1 MTRRRAT
8 VVLIAIMWLT
18 GCYRNKYPGHH
29 GVPPDFVN
37 DIAPLIFKNCSGCHS
52 KDGMAPFSLT
62 TYNQISNHAGAI
74 HYMVKNRL
82 MPPWKPDPTYSSFIG
97 EVNIDSLQIDR
108 IKWWI
113 ELGKPYGNPA
123 VKPVYEPDQYMQTE
137 NTGPGWI
144 TLKRTTGFTHPGDG
158 SDHYTTTDLVFDST
172 GPVYVNRI
180 ELVGQNKKIL
190 HHAWLGALP
199 AGTSMH
205 NLSADMINKTHL
217 LAGFLPGM
225 SYNYLPD
232 GYAKVIPAGYKT
244 GMQLHYAHSYK
255 KETDH
260 AQVQLHQ
267 VSGDSIKKVELYM
280 ILEDSLTNP
289 PFLIKANE
297 VKIMQLRHTIDTNL
311 EILALTPHMHYR
323 GKKFCAYA
331 VNHTTHD
338 TTPLIRVNDWDF
350 NWQNI
355 YYFKQPVVLKKGDVI
370 YVSGTYD
377 NTSRNPLNPV
387 LPAVDI
393 NRGDRSYDEMLELLM
408 EVVKIPDETYLKTI
422 ITN

>member
-1 MTRRRAT
+1 MTRRSLA
-8 VVLIAIMWLT
+8 VILIAVLLLT
-18 GCYRNKYPGHH
+18 GCYRNKYPKHN

-62 TYNQISNHAGAI
+62 TYNQIANHAGAI
-74 HYMVKNRL
+74 HYMVKHRL
-82 MPPWKPDPTYSSFIG
+82 MPPWKPDPTYSSFMG
-97 EVNIDSLQIDR
+97 EVNIDSTQVDR

-113 ELGKPYGNPA
+113 ELGKPYGNHTEEL
-123 VKPVYEPDQYMQTE
+123 VYQPDSYPLTE
-137 NTGPGWI
+137 NTGQGWVTI
-144 TLKRTTGFTHPGDG
+144 KRNDNFTHPGDG
-158 SDHYTTTDLVFDST
+158 NDHYTTTDLIFSSNE
-172 GPVYVNRI
+172 PVYVNRI

-199 AGTSMH
+199 AGSSMN
-205 NLSADMINKTHL
+205 NLVPDMINKTHL

-232 GYAKVIPAGYKT
+232 GYAKVIPPGYKL
-244 GMQLHYAHSYK
+244 GMQIHYAHCNK
-255 KETDH
+255 KETDK

-267 VSGDSIKKVELYM
+267 ATGDSIKKVELYM

-289 PFLIKANE
+289 PFLIKANQ
-297 VKIMQLRHTIDTNL
+297 VKTMHLRHTVDTNM
-311 EILALTPHMHYR
+311 EVLALTPHMHYR

-331 VNHTTHD
+331 VNHLTND

-355 YYFKQPVVLKKGDVI
+355 YYFKQPVLLKKGDVI
-370 YVSGTYD
+370 YVTGTYD

-393 NRGDRSYDEMLELLM
+393 KRGDRSYDEMLELLM
-408 EVVKIPDETYLKTI
+408 EVVKMTD
-422 ITN
+422 